1 MKVFESARDR
11 NKALLAAVV
20 FAVGLVLGYVA
31 LRQYAPFVFDATE
44 LRAWIQQFGALA
56 PLVFILAQAVQV
68 IVAPV
73 PGQVMALVGGYLFGS
88 VAGTVYSMIGVMLG
102 SAVAFSI
109 ARRWGRPAVERMI
122 QDDIIERFDGF
133 VETIGVPGLLLFVF
147 IPGLPDDAI
156 CFLAGLTTFRLV
168 TFLAVILVGR
178 TPAYVITTFAGDG
191 LATGRV
197 VEAVLAVGA
206 LVVLSVLAY
215 YRREDIKR
223 YAGGID

>member
-1 MKVFESARDR
+1 MKVFTSARDR
-11 NKALLAAVV
+11 NKALLAVVV
-20 FAVGLVLGYVA
+20 FAASLTLGYFA

-44 LRAWIQQFGALA
+44 LRAWIRQFGPLA
-56 PLVFILAQAVQV
+56 PLVFIVAQTVQV

-88 VAGTVYSMIGVMLG
+88 VAGTIYSMIGVIIG
-102 SAVAFSI
+102 SAIAFSI

-122 QDDIIERFDGF
+122 QDEIIERFDGF

-156 CFLAGLTTFRLV
+156 CFLAGLTRFRLV

-178 TPAYVITTFAGDG
+178 SPAYIITTFAGDG

-197 VEAVLAVGA
+197 VEGILAVGT
-206 LVVLSVLAY
+206 LILLSVLAY
-215 YRREDIKR
+215 HRREDIKR
-223 YAGGID
+223 YVGGTG